1 MTAPAPLD
9 HETKPDLPER
19 SLMLAPPSRREVLL
33 FGLLLLALVWLL
45 IGRREHTVVVI
56 PDTRTSAGIIT

>member
-1 MTAPAPLD
+1 
-9 HETKPDLPER
+9 
-19 SLMLAPPSRREVLL
+19 MLAPPSRREVLL
-33 FGLLLLALVWLL
+33 FGILLLALVWLL